1 MTFFLFKKNKLQL
14 GKVVADMA
22 LGAFCAIQFVHSK
35 LKKNEKQKK
44 QKQTNLKSNFWSS
57 CFQRISNA
65 FFSYFLNSPDA

>member
-1 MTFFLFKKNKLQL
+1 
-14 GKVVADMA
+14 MA

-35 LKKNEKQKK
+35 LKKNEKQKN

-65 FFSYFLNSPDA
+65 FFSYFLNSADA

>member
-1 MTFFLFKKNKLQL
+1 MTFFLFRKNKLQL

-22 LGAFCAIQFVHSK
+22 LGAFCAIQFAHSK
-35 LKKNEKQKK
+35 LKKNEK

-65 FFSYFLNSPDA
+65 SFSYFLNSADA

>member
-1 MTFFLFKKNKLQL
+1 MTFFLFRKNKLQL

-22 LGAFCAIQFVHSK
+22 LGAFCAIQFAHSK
-35 LKKNEKQKK
+35 LKKKNEK

-65 FFSYFLNSPDA
+65 FFSYFLNSADA